1 MQNTAYPKATGG
13 TPITSWI
20 PNQIK
25 AVLGA
30 MNDLSKKL
38 KESEKF
44 SKKVWKQSYDKKATL
59 LNKQLEIVSID
70 VFDPEA
76 VFKLNKDLGYQDFK

>member
-1 MQNTAYPKATGG
+1 M
-13 TPITSWI
+13 
-20 PNQIK
+20 K

-44 SKKVWKQSYDKKATL
+44 SKKVWKQSYDKKVTL

>member
-1 MQNTAYPKATGG
+1 
-13 TPITSWI
+13 
-20 PNQIK
+20 
-25 AVLGA
+25 

-44 SKKVWKQSYDKKATL
+44 SKKVWKQSYDKKVTL